1 MVRKNRDTV
10 SAKRRLLTG
19 VATALGITSML
30 WCGSFVSLADDTGKV
45 TVGSAKI
52 RQSTDTASE
61 VVGSTSQGKE
71 VTIKSQVTDAAGVAW
86 YEVYIDSNTTGYIRA
101 DLVERNNTGEI
112 TQTTASAPETS
123 SDNGQ
128 SDAGQ
133 NESTPTDAGTESS
146 GGGTG
151 AEAAA
156 ETAMDAQYAALTV
169 NSNVRT
175 KPSKD
180 SAAVTKLNEGTQ
192 VIVSGQ
198 SNGNDGKTWYFVTFT
213 GADGAEKTGFIRSDL
228 LTLGEMLPPPAEP
241 ETPAEPEVPVEPVAP
256 VNSDYELVYRD
267 AEGAWY
273 LLDHT
278 TGGEFTDEYQLSQL
292 LEAANGQSEEA
303 SEDAKT
309 LVKQRIVIVVLGVLA
324 VILIIA
330 VVIMAVKLRDAYYE
344 DYEDD
349 EDEDEEEE
357 EEEAPV
363 RRRRRAEEEET
374 PARRRRRPDEEEEA
388 PARRRRRVDEEEE
401 APVRRR
407 RRPEEEET
415 PARRRRRPEEEET
428 PARRRR
434 RAEEEEEKAQAS
446 AAAAAK
452 RKSKNFLLD
461 DDEFEFEFL
470 NMDEKK

>member
-1 MVRKNRDTV
+1 MIRKNKDTAP
-10 SAKRRLLTG
+10 AKRRFLTG
-19 VATALGITSML
+19 LAMALSITSML
-30 WCGSFVSLADDTGKV
+30 WCESFVSRADATGKV

-61 VVGSTSQGKE
+61 VVGSTSQGKT

-86 YEVYIDSNTTGYIRA
+86 YEVYIDSNKTGYIRA
-101 DLVERNNTGEI
+101 DLVESNNDGEI
-112 TQTTASAPETS
+112 PQTTASAPEPA

-128 SDAGQ
+128 S
-133 NESTPTDAGTESS
+133 ESTLTDAGTESS
-146 GGGTG
+146 SGGTG

-175 KPSKD
+175 NPSKD

-213 GADGAEKTGFIRSDL
+213 DADGAEKTGFVRSDL

-241 ETPAEPEVPVEPVAP
+241 ETPAEPEAPVEPEMP
-256 VNSDYELVYRD
+256 VNNDYELVYKD
-267 AEGAWY
+267 AEGEWY
-273 LLDHT
+273 LLDNT
-278 TGGEFTDEYQLSQL
+278 AGGEFSYEHKLSQL
-292 LEAANGQSEEA
+292 LEAVNNQSEEA

-309 LVKQRIVIVVLGVLA
+309 LVKQRIVIVVLVFLA

-330 VVIMAVKLRDAYYE
+330 VIIMAVKLRDAYYE

-349 EDEDEEEE
+349 EDDDDDDEEE

-363 RRRRRAEEEET
+363 RRRRRAEEEEET
-374 PARRRRRPDEEEEA
+374 PARRRRRVEEEEEA
-388 PARRRRRVDEEEE
+388 PVRRRRRPEEEEE

-434 RAEEEEEKAQAS
+434 RAEEEEEKAQAG